1 MNVSIDA
8 ELMQDSIKIETG
20 VRKLQNQITH
30 VIDRNQTEGAN
41 PEDVVERNRRDLQDI
56 KADLRDFI
64 QRQKEFCKLV
74 SQTQKEVALMDEEI
88 DALRSQT
95 ESLSKLE

>member
-1 MNVSIDA
+1 MNVNIDT
-8 ELMQDSIKIETG
+8 ELMQDSMKIETG
-20 VRKLQNQITH
+20 VRKLQSKIAH
-30 VIDRNQTEGAN
+30 VIDRSPLEEAN
-41 PEDVVERNRRDLQDI
+41 PQDIVERNRRDLRDI

-74 SQTQKEVALMDEEI
+74 SQTQKEVAMMDEEI

-95 ESLSKLE
+95 ENLHKLE